1 MDPITLLCV
10 AFIVVYGLIL
20 GLVAP
25 YVNLTNENF
34 GSLVPTG
41 LAIVSGSLLWAL
53 LTWSGMHYDEP
64 WLWIIVMLGMPAA
77 MYFGGRQIAKTRS

>member
-25 YVNLTNENF
+25 YVNLSHEAV

-41 LAIVSGSLLWAL
+41 LAIAAGSVLWAI
-53 LTWSGMHYDEP
+53 LTWAGMPYDQP
-64 WLWIIVMLGMPAA
+64 WIWLIVMLTMPVA
-77 MYFGGRQIAKTRS
+77 MFFGGKQIAKTRD